1 MKNYGNLISLIIYF
15 LHYSGG
21 TLNETD
27 VVIDQLDG
35 IVEIN
40 ASAEKR
46 KRDMITPSRRSNRLR
61 HQNRY
66 NQLNINIETNPR
78 LPRRNLLIV
87 EQGVV
92 LKKMVIVYVKMQI
105 EVL

>member
-1 MKNYGNLISLIIYF
+1 M
-15 LHYSGG
+15 
-21 TLNETD
+21 NETD

-40 ASAEKR
+40 ALAAKR
-46 KRDMITPSRRSNRLR
+46 KCDILAPSRRSNRLR

-66 NQLNINIETNPR
+66 NQLDINIKTTTRSLPR
-78 LPRRNLLIV
+78 QPRRNLLIV

-105 EVL
+105 DKVVFK